1 MSPFPPVRPGL
12 AAPAPQGEE
21 PPPLPTVIDVEASGF
36 GRDSY
41 PIEVGFVLPGGQA
54 HCTLIRPQPGWDH
67 WDADA
72 ERTHGIHRRLLEQRG
87 RDAPEVARWLNR
99 HLRGQRVHSDA
110 WGHDFVWL
118 HRLFAAAGEIPA
130 FRLEPL
136 QSLFGEHDGAEW
148 DEACRR
154 VREEL
159 ASPRHR
165 ASADAR
171 VLQRAFGRLRAQRSA
186 RGLTAPSR

>member
-1 MSPFPPVRPGL
+1 MPSLPPAADA
-12 AAPAPQGEE
+12 AAPSSAAWA
-21 PPPLPTVIDVEASGF
+21 PLPAPTVLDIEASGF

-54 HCTLIRPQPGWDH
+54 HCTLIRPHPGWDH

-72 ERTHGIHRRLLEQRG
+72 ERTHGISRPLLQQRG
-87 RDAPEVARWLNR
+87 RDPTGVARWLNR
-99 HLRGQRVHSDA
+99 HLRGQVVYCDA

-118 HRLFAAAGEIPA
+118 HRLYAAAGEIPA

-148 DEACRR
+148 DEARRR
-154 VREEL
+154 VRAEI

-165 ASADAR
+165 ASTDAR
-171 VLQRAFGRLRAQRSA
+171 VLQKAFGLLRSRRGSPAPDGSA
-186 RGLTAPSR
+186 AG